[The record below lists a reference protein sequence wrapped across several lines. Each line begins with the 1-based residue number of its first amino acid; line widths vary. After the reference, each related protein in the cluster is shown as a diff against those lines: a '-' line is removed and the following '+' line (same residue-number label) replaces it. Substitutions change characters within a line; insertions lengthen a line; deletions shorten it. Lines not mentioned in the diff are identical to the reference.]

1 MTDAGCD
8 ASVPAPAGEVAA
20 VVTGCEGWLAGAAL
34 LEAVATAG
42 VGAEAGAAGLLT
54 VADITFVVTLGAP
67 AELGVDPAAVVEVGA
82 VVLTGAAAEAA
93 SWFVAAPEAAVFVG

>member
-1 MTDAGCD
+1 MP
-8 ASVPAPAGEVAA
+8 VPAGEVAA
-20 VVTGCEGWLAGAAL
+20 VVAGCEGWLAGAVVV
-34 LEAVATAG
+34 EVVATAG
-42 VGAEAGAAGLLT
+42 AGVEAGAAGLVT